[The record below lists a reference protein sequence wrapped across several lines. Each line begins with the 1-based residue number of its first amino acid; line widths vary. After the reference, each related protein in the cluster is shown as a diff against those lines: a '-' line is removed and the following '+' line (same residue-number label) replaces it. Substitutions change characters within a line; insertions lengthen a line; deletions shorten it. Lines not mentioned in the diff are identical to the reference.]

1 MARDF
6 KIPRLYKTLLALA
19 AVLGPIY
26 WLMLTEDGQRR
37 TDLTLMWILG
47 RPSFDAALESFSD
60 RLSEARLRE
69 SFPAIDFQC
78 SDGTNPFGDRLC
90 AARIGSFNQYPA
102 RGLSLFFDQGRLS
115 AAKVLY
121 PPAYHGRLRAWV
133 ERRVAGVAAQ
143 ADGGP
148 ESGGD
153 GQIGGGA
160 GSGQAPVVSEGVAA
174 WRVPDG
180 VLMLKDEDLGRAD
193 EPALVWL
200 SGATLAARSSVDR
213 G

>member
-19 AVLGPIY
+19 AVIGPIY

-47 RPSFDAALESFSD
+47 RPPFDAALESFSG

-115 AAKVLY
+115 AVKVLY
-121 PPAYHGRLRAWV
+121 PPAYQGRMRGWV
-133 ERRVAGVAAQ
+133 ERRVARLAE
-143 ADGGP
+143 GP
-148 ESGGD
+148 A
-153 GQIGGGA
+153 GA
-160 GSGQAPVVSEGVAA
+160 STAPVVDGGVAA
-174 WRVPDG
+174 WRVTDG
-180 VLMLKDEDLGRAD
+180 VLMLKEGVLGRSD
-193 EPALVWL
+193 EPALLWL
-200 SGATLAARSSVDR
+200 SGATLAAPSTGARTP
-213 G
+213 

>member
-6 KIPRLYKTLLALA
+6 KIPRLYKTLLAVV

-47 RPSFDAALESFSD
+47 RPSFDAALESFTD

-69 SFPAIDFQC
+69 SFPAIDLRC
-78 SDGTNPFGDRLC
+78 TDGANPFGDRLC
-90 AARIGSFNQYPA
+90 GARIGSFNQYPA
-102 RGLSLFFDQGRLS
+102 RWLNLFFDGERLS
-115 AAKVLY
+115 AVKVLY
-121 PPAYHGRLRAWV
+121 PAAYHARIRGWV
-133 ERRVAGVAAQ
+133 ERRVARLA
-143 ADGGP
+143 
-148 ESGGD
+148 E
-153 GQIGGGA
+153 GQGAGGA
-160 GSGQAPVVSEGVAA
+160 GVSIQDPEVSGGVAA

-180 VLMLKDEDLGRAD
+180 VLVLKDGDLGPAD

-200 SGATLAARSSVDR
+200 SGATLVARSAAA
-213 G
+213 GG

>member
-69 SFPAIDFQC
+69 SFPALALQC
-78 SDGTNPFGDRLC
+78 SDGANAFGDRLC

-102 RGLSLFFDQGRLS
+102 RGLSLFFEGKRLV

-121 PPAYHGRLRAWV
+121 APAYHGRLRGWV
-133 ERRVAGVAAQ
+133 ERRVARLA
-143 ADGGP
+143 
-148 ESGGD
+148 E
-153 GQIGGGA
+153 
-160 GSGQAPVVSEGVAA
+160 GSGRQGVQAPEPVVDGGVAA
-174 WRVPDG
+174 WRVSDG
-180 VLMLKDEDLGRAD
+180 VLMLKDGELGRRD

-200 SGATLAARSSVDR
+200 SGATLAAGLPAARAQ
-213 G
+213 

>member
-69 SFPAIDFQC
+69 TFPAIDFQC

-102 RGLSLFFDQGRLS
+102 RGLSLYFDEGRLS
-115 AAKVLY
+115 AVKILIRRPTTVACGPGSSAGWRGSLR
-121 PPAYHGRLRAWV
+121 RLMMGGPR
-133 ERRVAGVAAQ
+133 AGV
-143 ADGGP
+143 
-148 ESGGD
+148 
-153 GQIGGGA
+153 
-160 GSGQAPVVSEGVAA
+160 
-174 WRVPDG
+174 
-180 VLMLKDEDLGRAD
+180 MGR
-193 EPALVWL
+193 
-200 SGATLAARSSVDR
+200 
-213 G
+213 